1 MMHIVLF
8 VAYGLVALGA
18 FLLVAW
24 LLGRTGLSFDGAA
37 TFIPVWGVAALINS
51 AVGVMYAGIPLI
63 NEAGAFAVIFGVPAA
78 VAWFVSRRR
87 AAGA

>member
-24 LLGRTGLSFDGAA
+24 LLA